1 MAPAP
6 NLDIPGFLQTCGEC
20 RIWTYDGTNVLLFSV
35 NLKEVQSSTLP
46 ILLIDIYYGSKLWQ
60 PNTVLFLQLISVSAY
75 TVRIIK
81 RVVYLA
87 KLFILTSINL
97 RRVGDSNS
105 HIVSE
110 WLFSRQLLYLLS
122 QPSNCCI
129 IRIRTWTNRTKI
141 CGATIT
147 LWGNVLPAR
156 NKFLQLILHLLR
168 WEKTRRHLNLT
179 FFYCGVYGNRT
190 HSSVSI
196 HPPILMLI
204 PLPLRITLPLTLC
217 GVTEIRTLDLLN
229 ANQMLYQTELWP
241 LQPVTRCALDYHL
254 SPSYLQLIRLPFHI

>member
-1 MAPAP
+1 METISSTTNSYIFKRGTNWIRTNAWKFCRLLPYQLGYSTMAVLIFYKFIVDRQLHP
-6 NLDIPGFLQTCGEC
+6 LLTLTSQDFHRFCGEY
-20 RIWTYDGTNVLLFSV
+20 RIWTYDGTNVLFFSV
-35 NLKEVQSSTLP
+35 NMREMQSPTLP

-122 QPSNCCI
+122 QPSNCCLTM
-129 IRIRTWTNRTKI
+129 IRT
-141 CGATIT
+141 
-147 LWGNVLPAR
+147 
-156 NKFLQLILHLLR
+156 
-168 WEKTRRHLNLT
+168 
-179 FFYCGVYGNRT
+179 
-190 HSSVSI
+190 
-196 HPPILMLI
+196 
-204 PLPLRITLPLTLC
+204 
-217 GVTEIRTLDLLN
+217 
-229 ANQMLYQTELWP
+229 
-241 LQPVTRCALDYHL
+241 
-254 SPSYLQLIRLPFHI
+254 